1 MQTDSL
7 SKEIKKEER
16 RLTKLLKECRIS
28 DDTFKLAKNLITE
41 DAFLSVQLK
50 HLRQTIIENGV
61 CEEYKNGENQ
71 FGRKKS
77 AETDIYNNLLK
88 HFISINKQLLEL
100 LPKENNSNAKD
111 EFKKFICSKPA
122 N

>member
-1 MQTDSL
+1 M
-7 SKEIKKEER
+7 SKECLLREIKKEER

-28 DDTFKLAKNLITE
+28 DDTLKIAKNLISE
-41 DAFLSVQLK
+41 DAFLSVQLRY
-50 HLRQTIIENGV
+50 LRQTIIEKGV

-77 AETDIYNNLLK
+77 AETEIYNNLLK

-100 LPKENNSNAKD
+100 LPKENNSNAKE
-111 EFKKFICSKPA
+111 EFKKFICSKPV